1 MDIAAAE
8 ASTDSP
14 RSRVEAAL
22 SGHLRSVGPLLAERG
37 LATRAGLGLWHASMG
52 SLLEGIGAE
61 AAAKLIAHRSKT
73 IRGHG
78 DNADAASS
86 DLTPE
91 TEAQVLEEVAAA
103 ASELVEAIGDAY
115 EDALD
120 DGLEH
125 LFGEVLVDVLAKT
138 LIDIWGP
145 FHTRKAF
152 GDQWVA
158 FSAGREVVVHPSE
171 PDELVRAR
179 RREPPKEI
187 RRDEVAPSPLARSAA
202 ERHIDMRVE
211 AEVEGVAGAY
221 AVAMETSERGD
232 RGERRDIF
240 GPSSEGSVRKA
251 VLAAAVEGLRA
262 VAETAGSAVVR
273 VASSAA
279 FLSSG
284 MAPPERRSA
293 TARLG
298 SEEAMW
304 KLLDSFADLQRI
316 EWRHV
321 AGGLSD
327 DLAERCDRLIRRQL
341 AV

>member
-1 MDIAAAE
+1 METAATE
-8 ASTDSP
+8 ASTSLP
-14 RSRVEAAL
+14 RSRVEASL

-37 LATRAGLGLWHASMG
+37 LEARAALGLWHASMG
-52 SLLEGIGAE
+52 ALLNGVGAD
-61 AAAKLIAHRSKT
+61 AAAKLIAQRSKA

-78 DNADAASS
+78 ANADAPSS

-91 TEAQVLEEVAAA
+91 TEAQVLEEVEAA
-103 ASELVEAIGDAY
+103 ASEIVEAIGDAY

-125 LFGEVLVDVLAKT
+125 LFGEVLVDVLART
-138 LIDIWGP
+138 LVEVWGP
-145 FHTRKAF
+145 FHARKAF
-152 GDQWVA
+152 GDQWVEFA
-158 FSAGREVVVHPSE
+158 AGREVVVHPAE
-171 PDELVRAR
+171 PDESLRAR
-179 RREPPKEI
+179 RPEPALEPRPDK
-187 RRDEVAPSPLARSAA
+187 AASPRLARSAA
-202 ERHIDMRVE
+202 ERHVDMRVE
-211 AEVEGVAGAY
+211 AEVEGAAGAY
-221 AVAMETSERGD
+221 AVAMETSERGG
-232 RGERRDIF
+232 RGERRDIVS
-240 GPSSEGSVRKA
+240 PCTEGSIRKA
-251 VLAAAVEGLRA
+251 VLTAAVEGLRA
-262 VAETAGSAVVR
+262 VAETTGTAVVR

-279 FLSSG
+279 FLAGG

-304 KLLDSFADLQRI
+304 RLLDAFADLQRI

-341 AV
+341 SA